1 MRISDWSSDVCS
13 SDLGA
18 RLALDGAPAGGR
30 QRGRLPH
37 RAQGTQDSR
46 RRQRRPFGRPADPT
60 PADARKVRLDAA
72 LAVAVARGFL
82 RPDVRP
88 PQGGRVFSWELPAP
102 SPAFAGGGARS
113 SRLKPLQHGT
123 RHARGGFLRRH
134 AAIPDWNA
142 TPACY
147 PSFMQYAPPL
157 QTLQQV

>member
-13 SDLGA
+13 SDLDRGA
-18 RLALDGAPAGGR
+18 RLARDGAPAGGR

-72 LAVAVARGFL
+72 LAVAVARGFH
-82 RPDVRP
+82 RQDVRP

-102 SPAFAGGGARS
+102 SPAFAGGGARR
-113 SRLKPLQHGT
+113 SRLTPPQQGT
-123 RHARGGFLRRH
+123 RPAPGGYL
-134 AAIPDWNA
+134 PPN
-142 TPACY
+142 PAN
-147 PSFMQYAPPL
+147 PP
-157 QTLQQV
+157 